1 MERLTATASCEMLE
15 KIAPSIAA
23 GCVTVISVEAIRD
36 RSGERWTR
44 KREQVAAFV
53 ERTFARLSQPSDLLV
68 SVSDVEFV
76 AVQPAVSR
84 FAGLGISAK
93 TLTETLVFFLGVAA
107 REDVR
112 LFQVTSFADGALGVE
127 PVSAALAMQAGEGL
141 DQGVAER
148 PSPAPPPGAGE
159 AGAPVLRRLDWSA
172 PRRWWLSSPSD
183 MMLELAITPEPI
195 WNIGAQVVASYL
207 LRPSIWL
214 CSGPDA
220 PRALTCSDLPAQRAA
235 EVAMN
240 ALSYATELL
249 GEQGEQGEQGAQ
261 VALHVPVPLHALTFS
276 ASRYRLLKALRE
288 LPESVRRLLVLEI
301 IDIAGGFPPSRLSEV
316 VSMVAVHCRAVLA
329 RAPSETTDIRAWRG
343 CGLSSVALDCG
354 ALDPADREALSRLA
368 LFAKRAAAGS
378 LACIGYGLPSRSL
391 TLAAW
396 AGGFTHLGGVTL
408 GDVRASR
415 RVRRVR
421 ASDLFGCKGGG

>member
-15 KIAPSIAA
+15 KIGPSIAA

-36 RSGERWTR
+36 RSGERWAR
-44 KREQVAAFV
+44 KREQVADFV

-68 SVSDVEFV
+68 SVNDVEFV
-76 AVQPAVSR
+76 AVQPGAPR
-84 FAGLGISAK
+84 FAGLGVSAK

-112 LFQVTSFADGALGVE
+112 LFQVTSFVDGALGVE

-141 DQGVAER
+141 DPGETEG
-148 PSPAPPPGAGE
+148 PPPERGARD
-159 AGAPVLRRLDWSA
+159 AAAPVLTRLDWSV
-172 PRRWWLSSPSD
+172 PRRWWLSSPPD
-183 MMLELAITPEPI
+183 QMLELAITPEPI

-240 ALSYATELL
+240 ALSYAADLL
-249 GEQGEQGEQGAQ
+249 GDQGAQ
-261 VALHVPVPLHALTFS
+261 VALHVPLPLHALTFS
-276 ASRYRLLKALRE
+276 ASRYRVLQVLHG
-288 LPESVRRLLVLEI
+288 LPEPVRRLLVLEI
-301 IDIAGGFPPSRLSEV
+301 VDVAGGFPPSRLSEV
-316 VSMVAVHCRAVLA
+316 VSMVAVHCRAVLT

-343 CGLSSVALDCG
+343 CGLNGVALDCA
-354 ALDPADREALSRLA
+354 ALDRADREAHARLA
-368 LFAKRAAAGS
+368 LFAKRAAEAS
-378 LACIGYGLPSRSL
+378 IACIGYGLPTRSL

-396 AGGFTHLGGVTL
+396 AGGFTHLGGVAL
-408 GDVRASR
+408 GDVPAAKG
-415 RVRRVR
+415 VRRLR
-421 ASDLFGCKGGG
+421 PADLFGCKAGGSGG